1 MNKKPDPKFLDTL
14 SGVEPTETDKSDS
27 KDFENRLAKLKA
39 EDEHG
44 RDRITLEVVAWC
56 LRGLI
61 VLVFAIIWVAVF
73 ALGWH
78 TLLPEKCSWMPSG
91 NCHWLSPEQFGN
103 LKSFMLSGAI
113 VSLGAGYLRRYI

>member
-56 LRGLI
+56 VRGLI
-61 VLVFAIIWVAVF
+61 VLVFVIIWVAVF

-78 TLLPEKCSWMPSG
+78 TLLPENPASRKVLVDAFG
-91 NCHWLSPEQFGN
+91 QLS
-103 LKSFMLSGAI
+103 LAI
-113 VSLGAGYLRRYI
+113 SRAVRESQELHA

>member
-1 MNKKPDPKFLDTL
+1 MNTKPDPKFLDTP

-27 KDFENRLAKLKA
+27 KDFENRLAKLRA

-44 RDRITLEVVAWC
+44 HDRITLEVVAWC

-61 VLVFAIIWVAVF
+61 VLVFAIKWGAVF

-78 TLLPEKCSWMPSG
+78 TLLPEKCSWRPSG
-91 NCHWLSPEQFGN
+91 NCQWLSLEPFGN
-103 LKSFMLSGAI
+103 LKSVMLGGAI
-113 VSLGAGYLRRYI
+113 VSLRAGYLRRYI